1 VPFTPHLSLVDDGEP
16 GDPMSIPSDL
26 WLAMPSRA
34 ENVALVR
41 QAFGGLADAVG
52 LAEPLLADVKTAVSE
67 ACNNVVVHAYGGGEG
82 PLQVGART
90 AQNELSVLV
99 RDQGE
104 GIRPTP
110 VVNDQAIHGVGLS
123 LIQALTDRVEF
134 GGGIGKGTDVRMTFS
149 VEHELEAPGERPAAD
164 EDDQA
169 GERPA
174 ADEAEAPAE
183 GLVVSI
189 AQGALVGPVL
199 ARVISMLAARAGFS
213 IDRLSDAQLVSDA
226 LCAHAPAYLRDD
238 DVRVAFR
245 DGSGMLEARL
255 GPLVDGGGE
264 RLLSDA
270 DLPGIGRLL
279 DQLADSVS
287 VDRNG
292 DGGEFL
298 TLSFSDGA

>member
-1 VPFTPHLSLVDDGEP
+1 MPLTPHLSLVHDGGA
-16 GDPMSIPSDL
+16 GDLMSIPSDL

-67 ACNNVVVHAYGGGEG
+67 ACNNVVVHAYGSGEG

-90 AQNELSVLV
+90 TGNELSVIV
-99 RDQGE
+99 RDRGE
-104 GIRPTP
+104 GIRPTQ
-110 VVNDQAIHGVGLS
+110 VVDDQAVHGVGLS

-134 GGGIGKGTDVRMTFS
+134 GGGVGKGTDVRMTFALG
-149 VEHELEAPGERPAAD
+149 HDLEPV
-164 EDDQA
+164 

-174 ADEAEAPAE
+174 ADEAECPEE

-189 AQGALVGPVL
+189 AHGELVGPVL
-199 ARVISMLAARAGFS
+199 GRVIAMLAARAGFS

-238 DVRVAFR
+238 DVRVLFR
-245 DGSGMLEARL
+245 DGSRTLDARL

-270 DLPGIGRLL
+270 HLPGIGRLL

-287 VDRNG
+287 VER
-292 DGGEFL
+292 DGGGGEYL
-298 TLSFSDGA
+298 ALSLSDGA

>member
-1 VPFTPHLSLVDDGEP
+1 
-16 GDPMSIPSDL
+16 MSTPSDL

-52 LAEPLLADVKTAVSE
+52 LAEPVLADVKTAVSE

-90 AQNELSVLV
+90 AGHELSVLV

-110 VVNDQAIHGVGLS
+110 VVNDQAVHGVGLS

-134 GGGIGKGTDVRMTFS
+134 GGGVGKGTEVRMTFS
-149 VEHELEAPGERPAAD
+149 VEQDLEPPGGRPS
-164 EDDQA
+164 
-169 GERPA
+169 
-174 ADEAEAPAE
+174 ADEADAPEE

-189 AQGALVGPVL
+189 AQGGLVGPVL
-199 ARVISMLAARAGFS
+199 SRVIAMLAARAGFS

-238 DVRVAFR
+238 DLRVAFR
-245 DGSGMLEARL
+245 DGSRTLEARL
-255 GPLVDGGGE
+255 GPLVDGGSE

-279 DQLADSVS
+279 DQLADSVV

-292 DGGEFL
+292 GSGEYL
-298 TLSFSDGA
+298 TLSLSDGP

>member
-1 VPFTPHLSLVDDGEP
+1 MPFTPHLSLVHERGQ
-16 GDPMSIPSDL
+16 GNPMSAPSDL

-67 ACNNVVVHAYGGGEG
+67 ACNNVVVHAYGSGEG

-90 AQNELSVLV
+90 AGNELSVLV
-99 RDQGE
+99 RDCGE

-110 VVNDQAIHGVGLS
+110 AGNDKAVHGVGLS

-134 GGGIGKGTDVRMTFS
+134 GGGIGKGTEVRMTFS

-164 EDDQA
+164 E
-169 GERPA
+169 
-174 ADEAEAPAE
+174 ADAPAD
-183 GLVVSI
+183 GLVISI
-189 AQGALVGPVL
+189 ARGGLVGPVL
-199 ARVISMLAARAGFS
+199 GRVVAMLAARAGFS

-238 DVRVAFR
+238 DVRVVFR
-245 DGSGMLEARL
+245 DGDRTLQARL
-255 GPLVDGGGE
+255 GPLVEGGGE

-292 DGGEFL
+292 GGGEYL
-298 TLSFSDGA
+298 TLSLSDGP